1 MKYAI
6 VSTTTYLLLVDLES
20 RQVQPLEHARPEYY
34 GISWFAN
41 TQDLVTSHSGLNNG
55 DLVDISSY
63 AQSEKGWL
71 SSGEMSSRPIL
82 SAPHQIVCAPD
93 GRVICT
99 NTGRNTIT
107 VLDLKQPTVFQEA
120 GISDA
125 RWDRLAL
132 DNVTGDHLNSVFL
145 RSDHLYVIAH
155 GHSFGSKLVTFHYP
169 SLELISIDPL
179 GSRTGLHNIWVTAD
193 DQRISCDSE
202 NGRLIDL
209 DCSIP
214 LWESGAAIYTRGLA
228 ASAEYVLIGES
239 QRASRNARRH
249 TSTGLWILDRSTWT
263 SIDYLCL
270 GPYGPVHE
278 VRLLDV
284 PDDAHHGHIF
294 NGIDLLLKQDA
305 RRQLSEQRLKTAS
318 FASEANNIW
327 SGYEPL
333 FGSPT
338 PLPDGAKRA
347 APDQFCLVIKQN
359 QVEPKLAF
367 AYTLEH
373 QSGAHVSA
381 VLGYRGNGGDRCMIA
396 LLLQPTGVSSTLTVW
411 RNDGLVWVS
420 LPDMNIHNL
429 PGFGTMQLATTEHR
443 ATLSIN
449 NEEIITVSA
458 ETLGVERCDQ
468 GVGIRWAGA
477 SVRPVEAG
485 CCAP

>member
-6 VSTTTYLLLVDLES
+6 VSTSTYLLLVDLQS

-41 TQDLVTSHSGLNNG
+41 TQDLVTSHSGLNNE

-71 SSGEMSSRPIL
+71 SSGELSSRPIL

-107 VLDLKQPTVFQEA
+107 VLDLKQQTIFQEA
-120 GISDA
+120 GLSDA

-132 DNVTGDHLNSVFL
+132 DNIPGDHLNSVFL

-155 GHSFGSKLVTFHYP
+155 GHSYGSKLVTFHYP
-169 SLELISIDPL
+169 SLELINIEPL
-179 GSRTGLHNIWVTAD
+179 GYRRGLHNIWVTAD

-214 LWESGAAIYTRGLA
+214 LWESGVPIYTRGLA
-228 ASAEYVLIGES
+228 ASEEYVLIGES
-239 QRASRNARRH
+239 QKASRNARYY
-249 TSTGLWILDRSTWT
+249 TSTGLWILDRRTWT

-284 PDDAHHGHIF
+284 PDDAHHGHLF
-294 NGIDLLLKQDA
+294 NGIDLLIKKDA
-305 RRQLSEQRLKTAS
+305 RRQLSEQRLETAS
-318 FASEANNIW
+318 FAFDAKAAW
-327 SGYEPL
+327 SGYEAL

-338 PLPDGAKRA
+338 ALPDGAKRA
-347 APDQFCLVIKQN
+347 ALDQLCLAIKQN
-359 QVEPKLAF
+359 QGEPKLAF

-373 QSGAHVSA
+373 RSGAHVSA
-381 VLGYRGNGGDRCMIA
+381 VLGYRGNGADRNMVA
-396 LLLQPTGVSSTLTVW
+396 LLLQSTGTSVTLCVW
-411 RNDGLVWVS
+411 RHDGLEWVC
-420 LPDMNIHNL
+420 LPDIKIRNL
-429 PGFGTMQLATTEHR
+429 PCSGTMQLATTEDR

-449 NEEIITVSA
+449 NEEIITLNTD
-458 ETLGVERCDQ
+458 TLGLERCDH
-468 GVGIRWAGA
+468 GIGIRWTGA
-477 SVRPVEAG
+477 SVRPVDD
-485 CCAP
+485 

>member
-6 VSTTTYLLLVDLES
+6 VSTSTYLLLVDLQS
-20 RQVQPLEHARPEYY
+20 RQVQLLEHARPEYY

-41 TQDLVTSHSGLNNG
+41 TQDLVMSHSGLNNA

-63 AQSEKGWL
+63 AQSEKGWI
-71 SSGEMSSRPIL
+71 SSGELASRPML

-132 DNVTGDHLNSVFL
+132 DNITGDHLNSVFL

-155 GHSFGSKLVTFHYP
+155 GHSYGSKLVTFHYP
-169 SLELISIDPL
+169 SLELIGIEPL
-179 GSRTGLHNIWVTAD
+179 DSRKGLHNIWVTAD

-214 LWESGAAIYTRGLA
+214 LWESGAPIYTRGLA
-228 ASAEYVLIGES
+228 ASEEYVLIGES
-239 QRASRNARRH
+239 QRANRKDRYYS
-249 TSTGLWILDRSTWT
+249 SSGLWILDRRTWK
-263 SIDYLCL
+263 SVDYLCL
-270 GPYGPVHE
+270 GPYGQVHE

-284 PDDAHHGHIF
+284 PDYAHHGHIF
-294 NGIDLLLKQDA
+294 NGIDLLIKQDA
-305 RRQLSEQRLKTAS
+305 RLQLSDQRLKVAS
-318 FASEANNIW
+318 FAYEAKHPW

-338 PLPDGAKRA
+338 TLPNGARSA
-347 APDQFCLVIKQN
+347 APDQLCLVIKQY
-359 QVEPKLAF
+359 QGEPKLAF

-373 QSGAHVSA
+373 QSDAHVAA
-381 VLGYRGNGGDRCMIA
+381 VVGYRGNGADRNMVA
-396 LLLQPTGVSSTLTVW
+396 LLLQPTGASCTLTVW
-411 RNDGLVWVS
+411 RNDGLEWVC
-420 LPDMNIHNL
+420 LPDINIHNL
-429 PGFGTMQLATTEHR
+429 PRSGTMHLEATEHR
-443 ATLSIN
+443 ATLLIN
-449 NEEIITVSA
+449 NEEIITVRA

-468 GVGIRWAGA
+468 GIGIRWIGA
-477 SVRPVEAG
+477 SVRPVEAA
-485 CCAP
+485 CSVD